1 MISKL
6 SVLLVDDSHDMLE
19 ILRRNMNEIGL
30 NPLATNNIMDAIE
43 ILENTEIDLVITDL
57 NIPEVSGIQLIKYMS
72 QHFSAIPILVITGY
86 PNVQDAV
93 EVMKLG
99 AMEYLIKPFT
109 FDELEDAISKVFSR
123 TGITINTSE
132 IETKRDHFH
141 GIIGRS
147 DSMQKLFQTIDKT
160 KNNRASVLITG
171 ESGTGKEMVARAI
184 HYNSDFSA
192 APFVSVNCA
201 AIPENLL
208 ESELFGHVKGAF
220 TGATT
225 NRIGFFQAANGG
237 TLFLDEIGNSSLN
250 VQAKLL
256 RAIQEKEVVM
266 VGDTKV
272 QKVNLR
278 IISATN
284 SNLDE
289 MIQNNSFRED
299 LYYRLNL
306 IIIHIP
312 PLRERIGD
320 IELLVNFFNQ
330 KYSKEASK
338 KTLHFSS
345 SIIEIFN
352 SYSWPGNVRE
362 LENFIHRLV
371 IMKEDKVTMDDIPS
385 YMKMSI
391 PFSSQESNFISLS
404 EMEQKYITK
413 VLGSVKN
420 NKTKAA
426 EILGI
431 DRKTLREKLKIK

>member
-6 SVLLVDDSHDMLE
+6 TVLLVDDSHDMLE

-30 NPLATNNIMDAIE
+30 NPVATNNIMDAIE

-72 QHFSAIPILVITGY
+72 QHFSSIPILVITGY

-109 FDELEDAISKVFSR
+109 FDELEDAITKVFSQS
-123 TGITINTSE
+123 GIAIDATE
-132 IETKRDHFH
+132 IETKRDNFH

-147 DSMQKLFQTIDKT
+147 EAMQKLFQTIDKT

-184 HYNSDFSA
+184 HYNSDYSS

-289 MIQNNSFRED
+289 MIQSNSFRED

-320 IELLVNFFNQ
+320 IELLINFFNQ
-330 KYSKEASK
+330 KYSKEAGK
-338 KTLHFSS
+338 KTLNFSS

-352 SYSWPGNVRE
+352 SYTWPGNVRE

-371 IMKEDKVTMDDIPS
+371 IMKDEKVTMEDIPN
-385 YMKMSI
+385 YMKMVISN
-391 PFSSQESNFISLS
+391 STNDSNFVPLI
-404 EMEQKYITK
+404 EMEQKYISK
-413 VLGSVKN
+413 VLSAVNN